1 LGAARS
7 LQPVPLACLAATSGT
22 SPQRHGW
29 ISSSSRPGFPWLM
42 ILLVQLRVQ
51 QHLCGTDAVFVKFLV
66 LVGGRRVE
74 YHVRPT
80 LFSQQALLPPSLSA
94 PKHESGPLSRQQ
106 ILLAFLVC
114 ALPCSYSTTPSTIRR
129 PSRAPYHHPKGT
141 RPRIGT
147 ARILT
152 SISAA
157 PTTIAS

>member
-1 LGAARS
+1 VFGSNFGDISSKTWVDIVKFEAR
-7 LQPVPLACLAATSGT
+7 LPLADDPTCATAGTATSLWHRC
-22 SPQRHGW
+22 SICQV
-29 ISSSSRPGFPWLM
+29 SRPC
-42 ILLVQLRVQ
+42 RR
-51 QHLCGTDAVFVKFLV
+51 
-66 LVGGRRVE
+66 RRVE
-74 YHVRPT
+74 YHVGPA

-114 ALPCSYSTTPSTIRR
+114 ALPCSYGTTRSTIRR